1 MGLTLLRIYNYYI
14 LYIQGRFQARF
25 IEFWSQSSETA
36 GVSADVEMLK
46 SAIAE
51 ESAEIARLDCMLASR
66 EDCTESAENKD
77 SINVS
82 QHVSTQCSKH

>member
-1 MGLTLLRIYNYYI
+1 
-14 LYIQGRFQARF
+14 
-25 IEFWSQSSETA
+25 
-36 GVSADVEMLK
+36 MLK

-51 ESAEIARLDCMLASR
+51 ESAEIARLDCLLASR
-66 EDCTESAENKD
+66 EDCTKSAENKD